1 MKEET
6 GQGKQEVATTNNGTE
21 QKSRDSVSEE
31 PGTFP
36 GFEFLKELPPESRK
50 VAEIAMSMH
59 RFGPEP
65 DPLIDKLTEGHIDK
79 ILDISKR
86 EDEHSY
92 EDTRQSRKFTLVYVI
107 IFIALFVFLTVFLVG
122 ADKDLYKEAIKL
134 FAVFLGGFGGGFGLK
149 SYMDRDK

>member
-1 MKEET
+1 
-6 GQGKQEVATTNNGTE
+6 
-21 QKSRDSVSEE
+21 
-31 PGTFP
+31 
-36 GFEFLKELPPESRK
+36 
-50 VAEIAMSMH
+50 MSMH

-86 EDEHSY
+86 EDEYSY
-92 EDTRQSRKFTLVYVI
+92 EDTGQSRKFTLVYVI
-107 IFIALFVFLTVFLVG
+107 IFIALFVFLTAFLVG